1 MIKTRK
7 LISVVLIVS
16 FLAAALAGCQTVTP
30 VVKPDAD
37 RAGNPIKIPDKI
49 EKIVSLNPAIT
60 QTLIDM
66 GLQDKIVAIDE
77 YSAEYKDK
85 LPADVAVYSLD
96 TPDQESIIALKP
108 DIMFTSGMLYVGGT
122 NPYQTVSDAGIC
134 IADIPS
140 STSISGIIQDII
152 FVGSCVGTP
161 ENAAKIISEMEY
173 KISQISKTAST
184 IKEEDKKTVAFLLSV
199 PDDNYPTVYSV
210 GKSTFIDDMI
220 NLLGAKNAFGDQESW
235 LSLSEEAVIQADP
248 DIILHSVSY
257 VPDADKALAARPG
270 WDAIKAVKDG
280 NIFYID
286 ENASNRPNAHI
297 VEALEEMAKA
307 IYPEYY
313 AALDKAA

>member
-1 MIKTRK
+1 MNKTRK
-7 LISVVLIVS
+7 YISSILIVS
-16 FLAAALAGCQTVTP
+16 FMAAVFAGCQAAP
-30 VVKPDAD
+30 VAKPETD
-37 RAGNPIKIPDKI
+37 RAGNAIKVPAKV

-66 GLQDKIVAIDE
+66 GLKDKIVAIDE
-77 YSAEYKDK
+77 YSAEYKDS
-85 LPADVAVYSLD
+85 LSSDVQVYSLD

-108 DIMFTSGMLYVGGT
+108 DIMFTSGMLYVGGV

-140 STSISGIIQDII
+140 STSIAGIKDDIKFVGDCVGASDKAESIITEMQSKIERITAKASGISD
-152 FVGSCVGTP
+152 S
-161 ENAAKIISEMEY
+161 
-173 KISQISKTAST
+173 
-184 IKEEDKKTVAFLLSV
+184 DKKTVAFLLSV

-210 GKSTFIDDMI
+210 GKSTFIDEMI
-220 NLLGAKNAFGDQESW
+220 TLIGAKNAFGDQDSW
-235 LSLSEEAVIQADP
+235 LALSEEAVINANP

-280 NIFYID
+280 KIFYID

-297 VEALEEMAKA
+297 VEAMEQMAEA
-307 IYPEYY
+307 IYPDYY
-313 AALDKAA
+313 AAVDKAA